1 MFGKCSESGRLRPP
15 RYGGAVSLGTVLGL
29 IVSVLAL
36 VATVVIGLLRFKHER
51 MLDDRADARSILAE
65 GALELGR
72 LKSAMKDAF
81 TVFTKPLETGEGW
94 EDVPYSEEISKL
106 ERAGE
111 ALEAALAGVRIR
123 FKQDSAVVVELAA
136 ALAASRSIITVYF
149 LARGDDLA
157 GGNRRERQEKK
168 GREDYSE
175 AMQLSVDFDKHRD
188 AYLAAARD
196 VVGAKLD

>member
-1 MFGKCSESGRLRPP
+1 MN
-15 RYGGAVSLGTVLGL
+15 LGTALGL
-29 IVSVLAL
+29 VASVLAL

-51 MLDDRADARSILAE
+51 MLDDRGDARSILAE

-81 TVFTKPLETGEGW
+81 TVFTKPLETGDGW
-94 EDVPYSEEISKL
+94 DDVPYREEISKL

-123 FKQDSAVVVELAA
+123 FKQDSAVVIELAA
-136 ALAASRSIITVYF
+136 ALACSRSVTTVYF

-175 AMQLSVDFDKHRD
+175 VMQLSLDFDKHQD

-196 VVGAKLD
+196 VIGVKLD

>member
-1 MFGKCSESGRLRPP
+1 VAAL
-15 RYGGAVSLGTVLGL
+15 SLGTVLGL

-36 VATVVIGLLRFKHER
+36 GATVVVGLLRFKHER

-81 TVFTKPLETGEGW
+81 TAFSKPLESGDGREDCDYGGE
-94 EDVPYSEEISKL
+94 VSKL
-106 ERAGE
+106 ERAAE

-136 ALAASRSIITVYF
+136 ALAASRSLITVYF
-149 LARGDDLA
+149 LARNDDLA
-157 GGNRRERQEKK
+157 GG
-168 GREDYSE
+168 
-175 AMQLSVDFDKHRD
+175 
-188 AYLAAARD
+188 RD
-196 VVGAKLD
+196 VTGKRKRGARTTAKPRK

>member
-1 MFGKCSESGRLRPP
+1 VA
-15 RYGGAVSLGTVLGL
+15 AVSLGTVLGL

-72 LKSAMKDAF
+72 LKSAMK
-81 TVFTKPLETGEGW
+81 TVFTNFTQPLETGDGW
-94 EDVPYSEEISKL
+94 EDCDYSGEVSKL
-106 ERAGE
+106 EQAAE

-136 ALAASRSIITVYF
+136 ALAAARSLITVYF
-149 LARGDDLA
+149 LARSDDLVE
-157 GGNRRERQEKK
+157 GKRRDRLEKK

-175 AMQLSVDFDKHRD
+175 TMQMSVDFDTHRD

-196 VVGAKLD
+196 VVGVELD